1 MHTMATKVSGAAVG
15 SPTKIKFGDVVQ
27 LNRER
32 VADHQAEGI
41 ERYIGIEYI
50 EPGDLSVRS

>member
-1 MHTMATKVSGAAVG
+1 MATKVSGAAVG